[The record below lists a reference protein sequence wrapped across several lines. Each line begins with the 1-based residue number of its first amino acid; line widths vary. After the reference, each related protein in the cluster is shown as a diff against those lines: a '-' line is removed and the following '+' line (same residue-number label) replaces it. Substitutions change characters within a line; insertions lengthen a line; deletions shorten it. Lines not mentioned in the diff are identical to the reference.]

1 MRQIF
6 ADIDLSATA
15 VVVVDMQNDYIS
27 TGGMLDR
34 LDDISMIQPA
44 IASAAYVI
52 AAGENSA

>member
-1 MRQIF
+1 
-6 ADIDLSATA
+6 
-15 VVVVDMQNDYIS
+15 MQNDFIS